1 MNKDSRKRDE
11 NVKEEEED
19 PNLRKA
25 LEMSRK
31 QELLEGFERD
41 NTTMVLNGKAVN
53 MSTLSRE
60 STTIQNFLSKTASQ
74 LTMTGLFKLHEDVR
88 NNELCVFFRN
98 NHFSTLLKRDGKIFL
113 LLTDLGFEQQRNFV
127 WEVLDGIDGDTTLA
141 TSKFK
146 KAPPVA
152 NSEHVYDA
160 AVQFAS
166 AFNVNS
172 SADEGNYGTPSVTRQ
187 FSEEDDLALALR
199 LQREEND
206 QVGVSNN
213 TTDYSMG
220 NHNGDTF
227 GIAGQQAELERLK
240 QAHVRKQQEEAR
252 RDHGRDTGSRGRRSS
267 GCLIA

>member
-1 MNKDSRKRDE
+1 MC
-11 NVKEEEED
+11 
-19 PNLRKA
+19 
-25 LEMSRK
+25 
-31 QELLEGFERD
+31 
-41 NTTMVLNGKAVN
+41 
-53 MSTLSRE
+53 
-60 STTIQNFLSKTASQ
+60 I
-74 LTMTGLFKLHEDVR
+74 
-88 NNELCVFFRN
+88 FRN

-152 NSEHVYDA
+152 DSGQVYDA

-172 SADEGNYGTPSVTRQ
+172 SADESNYGTPSVTRQ

-220 NHNGDTF
+220 NHNGDIY

-252 RDHGRDTGSRGRRSS
+252 RDHGRDRGSRGRRSS

>member
-1 MNKDSRKRDE
+1 M
-11 NVKEEEED
+11 
-19 PNLRKA
+19 
-25 LEMSRK
+25 
-31 QELLEGFERD
+31 
-41 NTTMVLNGKAVN
+41 
-53 MSTLSRE
+53 
-60 STTIQNFLSKTASQ
+60 
-74 LTMTGLFKLHEDVR
+74 
-88 NNELCVFFRN
+88 
-98 NHFSTLLKRDGKIFL
+98 
-113 LLTDLGFEQQRNFV
+113 
-127 WEVLDGIDGDTTLA
+127 
-141 TSKFK
+141 
-146 KAPPVA
+146 
-152 NSEHVYDA
+152 YDA

-172 SADEGNYGTPSVTRQ
+172 SADESNYGTPSVTRQ

-220 NHNGDTF
+220 NHNGDIY

-252 RDHGRDTGSRGRRSS
+252 RDHGRDRGSRGRRSS